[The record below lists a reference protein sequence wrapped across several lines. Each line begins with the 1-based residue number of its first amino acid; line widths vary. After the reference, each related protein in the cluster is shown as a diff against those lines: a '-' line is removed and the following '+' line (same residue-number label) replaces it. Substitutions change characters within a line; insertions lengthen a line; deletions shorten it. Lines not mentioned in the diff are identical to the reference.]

1 MSRRKLAKASK
12 RAPKMARAQRNRQ
25 DIVRSPKDNSPR
37 AVAAVSIEPPLQD
50 DPKNEAPLV
59 VPPAGALTD
68 LSQKKVS
75 DPTQWLALTT
85 ANMPAYPSRLIEMAQ
100 DNLQFACDFG
110 LRLATIKSPIDF
122 FGVMSEFA
130 LRGIDMFGK
139 HSKDLAGYPFWRT
152 EASRK
157 LAGRPA

>member
-1 MSRRKLAKASK
+1 MSRRKLTKASK
-12 RAPKMARAQRNRQ
+12 RAPKMARVQRNKQ
-25 DIVRSPKDNSPR
+25 DVVRSPKDNSPH

-50 DPKNEAPLV
+50 PKHEAPV
-59 VPPAGALTD
+59 PAGALTD
-68 LSQKKVS
+68 LSQKKDS
-75 DPTQWLALTT
+75 EPMQWLALTT

-110 LRLATIKSPIDF
+110 LKLATIRSPIDF
-122 FGVMSEFA
+122 FGVMSEFV

-139 HSKDLAGYPFWRT
+139 HSKDMAGYPFWRT

>member
-1 MSRRKLAKASK
+1 MSKRKLAKASK
-12 RAPKMARAQRNRQ
+12 HAPKMARAQRNKQ

-37 AVAAVSIEPPLQD
+37 AVTAVSIEPPLQD
-50 DPKNEAPLV
+50 DPKQAPV
-59 VPPAGALTD
+59 IVPPAGALTD
-68 LSQKKVS
+68 LSQKKDS

-85 ANMPAYPSRLIEMAQ
+85 ANMPAYSSRLVEVTQ

-122 FGVMSEFA
+122 FAAMSEFA
-130 LRGIDMFGK
+130 IRRIDMFGK
-139 HSKDLAGYPFWRT
+139 HSKDLAGHPFWRT

-157 LAGRPA
+157 LAAPSA

>member
-1 MSRRKLAKASK
+1 
-12 RAPKMARAQRNRQ
+12 
-25 DIVRSPKDNSPR
+25 
-37 AVAAVSIEPPLQD
+37 
-50 DPKNEAPLV
+50 

-68 LSQKKVS
+68 LSQKKDG

-85 ANMPAYPSRLIEMAQ
+85 ANMPAYSSRLVEITQ

-110 LRLATIKSPIDF
+110 LRLATIKSPIDIF
-122 FGVMSEFA
+122 AVMSEFA
-130 LRGIDMFGK
+130 NRRIDLFGK

-157 LAGRPA
+157 LAGPPV